1 MLSIRLEKKEE
12 WESNKDSFFSFA
24 KFTINIMRKKL
35 KFMEV
40 IKMTIEIL
48 GAILCGLFYTAL
60 SLDDKKKEDEVET
73 EVEA

>member
-1 MLSIRLEKKEE
+1 
-12 WESNKDSFFSFA
+12 
-24 KFTINIMRKKL
+24 
-35 KFMEV
+35 MEV

-60 SLDDKKKEDEVET
+60 SVNEEKKEGEVET

>member
-1 MLSIRLEKKEE
+1 
-12 WESNKDSFFSFA
+12 
-24 KFTINIMRKKL
+24 MRKKL

-60 SLDDKKKEDEVET
+60 SVNEEKKEDEVET

>member
-1 MLSIRLEKKEE
+1 
-12 WESNKDSFFSFA
+12 
-24 KFTINIMRKKL
+24 MRKKL

-60 SLDDKKKEDEVET
+60 SINEEEKKEDEVET

>member
-1 MLSIRLEKKEE
+1 MSKRRR
-12 WESNKDSFFSFA
+12 SNKVYSFCFA
-24 KFTINIMRKKL
+24 KFAINIMRKKL

-60 SLDDKKKEDEVET
+60 SVNKEEKKEDEVET
-73 EVEA
+73 EVES

>member
-1 MLSIRLEKKEE
+1 MRCQKRRR
-12 WESNKDSFFSFA
+12 SNKVSSFCFA